1 MIGCA
6 RAPRILRKDD
16 SRRPRSPIFGGSTAP
31 PGAASMTA
39 MLITASATSLPET
52 LNDAVVHPD
61 DPRYDQARSSFNLLV
76 DQRPAAVAFPSDAH
90 EVAAAVALAKRRG
103 LRVAPQA
110 TAHNQAPLGDMDG
123 LLLVNV
129 SRLQE
134 VRVDPGARS
143 VRVGAGVKWDRVAPR
158 LSAHGLAGLHGSSP
172 DVGIA
177 GYSLGGGIGWLSRKH
192 GMQANAVTALELVTA
207 DGELIRVDADHEPDL
222 FWALRGG
229 GGNFGIVTAI
239 EFGVVEVEDLYA
251 GAYFFE
257 FERADE
263 VLHTWNEM
271 RHALPD
277 ELMSWASLLH
287 FPPIPDVPAFA
298 RGRAYAVV
306 MAAFLGSA
314 AEGASLM
321 APLRRLGPEHDT
333 FASVPPV
340 VLGDLA
346 MDPLDPVPFQSTSA
360 LLDELPSE
368 GIDALLAAAGPES
381 GRGPTVS
388 MLQLRQMGGA
398 LARATPGAGARAT
411 LPGDISVFALGAI
424 FDEQMGEA
432 VHGALADVDGALRRY
447 RGGYYPNFVEEPAD
461 ASAFFDPATWARLR
475 AVKAAYDPA
484 DVFVGNHHIAPA

>member
-1 MIGCA
+1 VLIDA
-6 RAPRILRKDD
+6 
-16 SRRPRSPIFGGSTAP
+16 SRTPLAD
-31 PGAASMTA
+31 A
-39 MLITASATSLPET
+39 
-52 LNDAVVHPD
+52 LNRAVVLPD
-61 DPRYDQARSSFNLLV
+61 DPRYDEARSSFNLLV
-76 DQRPAAVAFPSDAH
+76 DQRPAAVAFPSDAR
-90 EVAAAVALAKRRG
+90 EVADAVALAERLG

-110 TAHNQAPLGDMDG
+110 TAHNQAPLGDMDD

-177 GYSLGGGIGWLSRKH
+177 GYSLGGGIGWLARKY
-192 GMQANAVTALELVTA
+192 GMQTNAVTALELVTA
-207 DGELIRVDADHEPDL
+207 DGELIRVDAEHEPDL

-239 EFGVVEVEDLYA
+239 EFGVVEVEELYA
-251 GAYFFE
+251 GAYFFP

-263 VLHTWNEM
+263 VLHTWNAM
-271 RHALPD
+271 RHSLPD

-287 FPPIPDVPAFA
+287 FPPVPDVPAFA
-298 RGRAYAVV
+298 RGRSYAVV

-314 AEGASLM
+314 AEGASLLR
-321 APLRRLGPEHDT
+321 PLRQLGPEHDT
-333 FASVPPV
+333 FAGVPPV

-368 GIDALLAAAGPES
+368 AIDALLAVAGPKS

-411 LPGDISVFALGAI
+411 LPGDISMFALGAI
-424 FDEQMGEA
+424 FDEPMGEA
-432 VHGALADVDGALRRY
+432 VHSALADVDGALQSY
-447 RGGYYPNFVEEPAD
+447 RAGYYPNFVEEPAD
-461 ASAFFDPATWARLR
+461 ASSFFDPATWARLR

-484 DVFVGNHHIAPA
+484 DVFAGNHHIPPA